1 MKILKV
7 FGLVVG
13 IHVFALILIFAN
25 PGCSSTTKPTP
36 ADTRAKDATADAT
49 PSVSV
54 PMSASSTATQS
65 TPPPVDLSASTP
77 IVAAPLDYSAS
88 AGVRFTPMRPGS
100 SAAAAV
106 QGPTQVEDVTPVTTY
121 TVVKGDSLWS
131 VAKKNHLTV
140 AQLAAAN
147 RLKAGTPVHIGQK
160 LIIPTTGVA
169 TTAPTQVAAA
179 QSAPAMAESKATRA
193 SPVKHVV
200 KPGETLGGIA
210 HQYGVNYG
218 EIALVNNI
226 SDPTKIRPGMELII
240 PAPKKTPKATATATA
255 LAPATMP
262 GASPA
267 PQNGTPIIPTPDQ
280 SKPFFT
286 PPPADRDLD
295 SGIKAGTADAPVIQI
310 EDPNHK

>member
-36 ADTRAKDATADAT
+36 SDTKAGNATADAT

-54 PMSASSTATQS
+54 PMSGSSAAAPS
-65 TPPPVDLSASTP
+65 MPPPVDLSASTP
-77 IVAAPLDYSAS
+77 IVAAPLDYSAG
-88 AGVRFTPMRPGS
+88 AGVRFTPTRPGS
-100 SAAAAV
+100 SAAVAV
-106 QGPTQVEDVTPVTTY
+106 QGPAPVEDVTPVTTY

-131 VAKKNHLTV
+131 IAKKNHLTV

-147 RLKAGTPVHIGQK
+147 RIKASTPVHIGQK
-160 LIIPTTGVA
+160 LIIPTTGAA
-169 TTAPTQVAAA
+169 TTVTAQVAAA
-179 QSAPAMAESKATRA
+179 QPAPTVAESKATRGN
-193 SPVKHVV
+193 PVKHTV

-240 PAPKKTPKATATATA
+240 PAPKRTPKAAAAST
-255 LAPATMP
+255 APAALT
-262 GASPA
+262 GTSPA
-267 PQNGTPIIPTPDQ
+267 PQNGTPVIPTPDQ

-295 SGIKAGTADAPVIQI
+295 SGIKAGTSDAPVIQI